1 MTISQIISAVDEL
14 RPNAFSPA
22 QKTLWLSEAEGMVQA
37 DIMLL
42 EPSDMVSYS
51 YETDKETV
59 PLVGAPHDKLYRSYL
74 CAMIDF
80 YHAEYAAYQNS
91 LAQFNAHMGEYTA
104 WFARRY
110 RPADGKA
117 QASGYYLSAYGI
129 AVKHGY
135 TGTEEQWLESLRLHY
150 GDLSD
155 EEKDA
160 LAAAAAE
167 RVRGIR
173 LFEGADGYA
182 QMQEYLKGDPAAYP
196 GEMVVYANS
205 GVANAYLIQDGTGQ
219 VRMLKK
225 EPYEASYGPS
235 KTALMLAGNT
245 EYRMTNVSQLALS
258 FPHGR
263 FECWLRIETAET
275 GTPQITFPQSARF
288 LGQRPSFAAG
298 RCYEISVKDGVC
310 IAAEETV

>member
-135 TGTEEQWLESLRLHY
+135 EGTEEQWLESLRLHY

-155 EEKDA
+155 EEKEA

-182 QMQEYLKGDPAAYP
+182 QMQEYLKENPATHV
-196 GEMVVYANS
+196 GEMLVLAKDGS
-205 GVANAYLIQDGTGQ
+205 ADAYLVQNSKGQ
-219 VRMLKK
+219 IRSLKA
-225 EPYEASYGPS
+225 EPWNVSFYG
-235 KTALMLAGNT
+235 KTLLLAANT
-245 EYRMTNVSQLALS
+245 EYRMTNVSQLALT
-258 FPHGR
+258 FPTGN

-288 LGQRPSFAAG
+288 LGQKPSFAAG